1 MMATLFASTFIV
13 FSHVRIDQCLV
24 WSHPA
29 AQTFRF
35 LLLNSGG
42 IFHGCLPARKI
53 KTSQA
58 ILSRP
63 LMAQSIRRFS
73 NGLEPIDDD
82 PKYAHLQWTEIT
94 EPSRTRAFID
104 MHARAGG

>member
-1 MMATLFASTFIV
+1 
-13 FSHVRIDQCLV
+13 
-24 WSHPA
+24 
-29 AQTFRF
+29 
-35 LLLNSGG
+35 
-42 IFHGCLPARKI
+42 
-53 KTSQA
+53 
-58 ILSRP
+58 
-63 LMAQSIRRFS
+63 MAQSIRRFS